1 MAHYFQHA
9 KPRQL
14 GGVFL
19 YLYKIPY
26 WSASRGAFLWA
37 PYMSNTCSDKH
48 TSVQH
53 ESHQTKILVTVASA
67 VIAALLLWIG
77 GTVSNN
83 QVSLATLQ
91 ADMLNLRV
99 DIQEAADRS
108 DDFRKEYNSDKRD
121 LEKRL
126 RALESQ

>member
-1 MAHYFQHA
+1 MAHPFQHA

-26 WSASRGAFLWA
+26 SSAFRGAFLWA
-37 PYMSNTCSDKH
+37 PYMSNSCSDKH

>member
-1 MAHYFQHA
+1 MQNLANSAGFFYIST
-9 KPRQL
+9 K
-14 GGVFL
+14 FL
-19 YLYKIPY
+19 TGAPFGALF
-26 WSASRGAFLWA
+26 AFLWA
-37 PYMSNTCSDKH
+37 PYMSNSCSDKH
-48 TSVQH
+48 ASVQH